1 MPTPVITNTQLGW
14 AFQTSFLNNVKPKA
28 SFLTQ
33 LFFGGRETIL
43 PTESVELSYR
53 EGERFLAPFVEVNA
67 EAVPVGGR
75 STTFANVSTPNIR
88 IKRPMDAYQAFLRRQ
103 PSTGMFISNGA
114 PVAAARAQAIA
125 EDSLFMSEMIDNRIE
140 WMVGQ
145 LVSST
150 VDGKMVLGYD
160 ATTGNGDGKSANWR
174 IEIPRATDVDITL
187 TSTARWNDAAPN
199 VQSDFLTVKRLLAKH
214 VNAPPTVCIMDSAAA
229 NAFLSLASVK
239 TDLDRRNVDAGTLAL
254 QSQFNESGAIYHGT
268 YMGIPIWEYTREY
281 VDETG
286 TTRLFLGG
294 QTTAQG
300 LAIFAAQSALSDS
313 TIYYGCIPDHDA
325 FESGAFVGKR
335 FAKAWKVQD
344 PSVYTQLVQSRPLP
358 FIRRPNAVVV
368 MDVL

>member
-33 LFFGGRETIL
+33 LVFGGRETIL

-67 EAVPVGGR
+67 EAIPVGGR

-103 PSTGMFISNGA
+103 PSTGMFISGGG
-114 PVAAARAQAIA
+114 PVAAARNQAIA

-140 WMVGQ
+140 WMTGQ
-145 LVSST
+145 LISGT
-150 VDGKMVLGYD
+150 TDGKMVLAYEVQD
-160 ATTGNGDGKSANWR
+160 KANWR
-174 IEIPRATDVDITL
+174 VEIPRATDVDITL
-187 TSTARWNDAAPN
+187 TSTARWNDSAPN
-199 VQSDFLTVKRLLAKH
+199 VQNDFLTVKRVLSKH
-214 VNAPPTVCIMDSAAA
+214 VNAAPTVAVMDSAAA
-229 NAFLSLASVK
+229 NALLNIAAVK
-239 TDLDRRNVDAGTLAL
+239 TDLDRRNLDIGSLNL
-254 QSQFNESGAIYHGT
+254 QAQFADSGAILHGT
-268 YMGIPIWEYTREY
+268 LYGIPIWEYNREY
-281 VDETG
+281 VDSDGSTK
-286 TTRLFLGG
+286 LFLGG
-294 QTTAQG
+294 ETTAQG
-300 LAIFAAQSALSDS
+300 RVVFLAQSALTDS
-313 TIYYGCIPDHDA
+313 TIFYGCIPDHDA

-335 FAKAWKVQD
+335 FAKAWKTHD

>member
-14 AFQTSFLNNVKPKA
+14 AFQTSFLNNVKPRA

-33 LFFGGRETIL
+33 LVFGGRETIL

-67 EAVPVGGR
+67 EAIPVGTR

-103 PSTGMFISNGA
+103 PATGMFISGGG
-114 PVAAARAQAIA
+114 PVSAARLQAIA
-125 EDSLFMSEMIDNRIE
+125 EDSQFMSDLIDNRIE

-145 LVSST
+145 LISGT
-150 VDGKMVLGYD
+150 TDGKMVLSYEVQ
-160 ATTGNGDGKSANWR
+160 ANANWR
-174 IEIPRATDVDITL
+174 VEIPRATDVDITL
-187 TSTARWNDAAPN
+187 TTTARWNDSAPN
-199 VQSDFLTVKRLLAKH
+199 AQNDFLTVKRLLAKH

-229 NAFLSLASVK
+229 NAFLNLAAVK
-239 TDLDRRNVDAGTLAL
+239 ADMDRRNVDAGTLAL
-254 QSQFNESGAIYHGT
+254 QSQFTEAGAIYHGT
-268 YMGIPIWEYTREY
+268 YMGIPVWEYTREY

-294 QTTAQG
+294 GTSAAG
-300 LAIFAAQSALSDS
+300 LAIFMAQGALNDS

-325 FESGAFVGKR
+325 FESGAFQGRR
-335 FAKAWKVQD
+335 FAKAWKTQD

>member
-33 LFFGGRETIL
+33 LVFGGRETIL

-67 EAVPVGGR
+67 EAIPVGSR
-75 STTFANVSTPNIR
+75 STVFANVSTPNIR

-103 PSTGMFISNGA
+103 PATGMFISGGG
-114 PVAAARAQAIA
+114 PVSAARAQAIA
-125 EDSLFMSEMIDNRIE
+125 DDSLFMSELIDNRIE

-145 LVSST
+145 LISGT
-150 VDGKMVLGYD
+150 TDGKMVLSYETD
-160 ATTGNGDGKSANWR
+160 PKNANWR

-187 TSTARWNDAAPN
+187 TTTARWNDSAPN
-199 VQSDFLTVKRLLAKH
+199 AQNDFLNVKRLLAKH
-214 VNAPPTVCIMDSAAA
+214 VNAPPTVCLMDSAAA
-229 NAFLSLASVK
+229 NAFLNLSAVK
-239 TDLDRRNVDAGTLAL
+239 ADLDRRNVDAGTLAL
-254 QSQFNESGAIYHGT
+254 QSQFTEAGAIYHGT
-268 YMGIPIWEYTREY
+268 YMGIPVWEYTREY

-294 QTTAQG
+294 GTTAAG
-300 LAIFAAQSALSDS
+300 LAIFMAQGALNDS

-325 FESGAFVGKR
+325 FETGSFVGKR
-335 FAKAWKVQD
+335 FAKAWKTQD